1 MERIVAIH
9 KIAYF
14 VENCLFW
21 LDRINSW
28 WTR

>member
-1 MERIVAIH
+1 MERTVAIH

-21 LDRINSW
+21 LDCIKSW
-28 WTR
+28 